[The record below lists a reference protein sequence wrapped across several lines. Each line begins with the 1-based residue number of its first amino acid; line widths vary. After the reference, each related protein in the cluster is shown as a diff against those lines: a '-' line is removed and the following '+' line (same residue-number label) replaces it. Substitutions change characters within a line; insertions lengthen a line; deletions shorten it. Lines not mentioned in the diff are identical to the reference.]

1 MSQPSEVTNPL
12 SWLPGFIALGL
23 VWGSSFL
30 FIELALESFSPIG
43 IAFLRSFLGG
53 ASLLIIVWISKQ
65 KLPRNWKHWAD
76 LFVVAALLNAV
87 PFALFPLGQE
97 SVSSA
102 IAGVVNSTTPLMTV
116 LVVIVLFRDQW
127 PTVNQIVGVIIGFS
141 GILLLMEIFSSGS
154 GGSVVGVSILLLA
167 TLCYGLG
174 MSYAKRFVS
183 SLPYSPYVL
192 AASQVSAATVLTA
205 PAALLW
211 GFTSAAPTQ
220 LSILGIGLLGILGTG
235 IAYVWNYRNIE
246 LAGSVVASSV
256 TYITPVVA
264 VVIGALFLRE
274 QLSATQLVGGVL
286 ILLSALLV
294 QGRIKLLPTREL

>member
-1 MSQPSEVTNPL
+1 MRKSAK
-12 SWLPGFIALGL
+12 WLPGFIALGL

-30 FIELALESFSPIG
+30 FIELALESFTPLG

-53 ASLLIIVWISKQ
+53 TSLLMMVWLSKQ
-65 KLPRNWKHWAD
+65 MLPRNWKHWAH

-127 PTVNQIVGVIIGFS
+127 PTLNQTFGVIVGFG
-141 GILLLMEIFSSGS
+141 GILLLMEIFSSTS

-167 TLCYGLG
+167 TLSYGLG
-174 MSYAKRFVS
+174 MSYAKRYVS
-183 SLPYSPYVL
+183 SLPYSSYVL
-192 AASQVSAATVLTA
+192 AASQVSASVVLTA

-211 GFTSAAPTQ
+211 GVTSAAPTQ
-220 LSILGIGLLGILGTG
+220 VSIVGIGLLGILGTG

-264 VVIGALFLRE
+264 VVIGVLFLRE
-274 QLSATQLVGGVL
+274 QLSATQLVGGAL
-286 ILLSALLV
+286 ILFSALLV
-294 QGRIKLLPTREL
+294 QGRIKLLPSREL